1 MYAANLA
8 SKFLWFRKYFYK
20 ADIIIFFG
28 PKLISPAAAGLGRG
42 AALMPGARFSPSCMS
57 SSGFNLHH
65 FSIMTEQVIVAQII
79 INIAHMSSQLNDE
92 RAIAISYNLK
102 NISSG

>member
-65 FSIMTEQVIVAQII
+65 FSIMTEQVIVA
-79 INIAHMSSQLNDE
+79 HMSSQLNNE